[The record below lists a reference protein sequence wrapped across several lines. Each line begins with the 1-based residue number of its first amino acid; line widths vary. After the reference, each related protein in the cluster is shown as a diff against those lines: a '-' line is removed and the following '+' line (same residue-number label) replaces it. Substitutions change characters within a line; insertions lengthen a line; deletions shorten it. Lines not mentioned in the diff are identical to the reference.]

1 MRFTSHQISIAV
13 IAAASA
19 SIFTATTVAAAPLE
33 TWDAVAACESSGDW
47 SAVSPSGY
55 RGGLQFS
62 QSTWQEFG
70 GTQYAPTA
78 DKATK
83 EQQIIIAEKVLQD
96 QGPGAWPVC
105 SVKAGLAGSI
115 ATAPSEEEVP
125 RASSTQTAAP
135 AIVQRA
141 QVPFATYKVQPGDT
155 WNSIAMQLHIDGG
168 AQQLK
173 DSNRALLGDGV
184 DAPPVGVRLSVGAV
198 DIDTAPHAANEKP
211 VTPQVE
217 VEVAPSEEAKATAP
231 LDQTQVTTSYRAPG
245 SMWSSGY
252 HTGVDFA
259 APNGTPVKAISSGE
273 VIRAGSGGSYGNEV
287 IVRHA
292 DGHYSQYAHLSQIAV
307 QEGQEVS
314 GGFQIGL
321 SGSTGNSSGPHL
333 HFEVR
338 TTPDYGSDIDPTA
351 YLGSLGVTI

>member
-1 MRFTSHQISIAV
+1 MIST
-13 IAAASA
+13 ASV
-19 SIFTATTVAAAPLE
+19 SIFTATSVAAAPLE

-83 EQQIIIAEKVLQD
+83 EQQITIAEKVLQD

-105 SVKAGLAGSI
+105 SVKAGLTGST
-115 ATAPSEEEVP
+115 ATAPSEEEAP
-125 RASSTQTAAP
+125 MSASTQTAAP
-135 AIVQRA
+135 GIVQWT

-155 WNSIAMQLHIDGG
+155 WNSIAMKFHIDGG
-168 AQQLK
+168 VQQLK
-173 DSNRALLGDGV
+173 DSNRAFLGDGV
-184 DAPPVGVRLSVGAV
+184 DAPPVGIRLSVGAV
-198 DIDTAPHAANEKP
+198 DIDTAPRAASEQP
-211 VTPQVE
+211 VTSQKE
-217 VEVAPSEEAKATAP
+217 AEVAPSEESKATAP
-231 LDQTQVTTSYRAPG
+231 LDQTQVTTSYRLSG

-273 VIRAGSGGSYGNEV
+273 VIRAGSGGAYGNEV
-287 IVRHA
+287 IIRHA
-292 DGHYSQYAHLSQIAV
+292 DGRYSQYAHLSQIAV
-307 QEGQEVS
+307 QEGQEVA

-333 HFEVR
+333 HFEIR

-351 YLGSLGVTI
+351 YLGGLGLTI